1 MPIGRPSQ
9 HSALCASQLSS
20 LLSSQRCALNLHGQL
35 KLNPGLLFASRL
47 APATLIGR
55 TAGQALT
62 ASPLPHPFRRGVTL
76 LELKATLSYNL
87 QGLTQGA
94 RI

>member
-1 MPIGRPSQ
+1 MAIGRPSQ
-9 HSALCASQLSS
+9 RSALCASQLSS

-35 KLNPGLLFASRL
+35 KLNPRLLFASRI

-55 TAGQALT
+55 TTGQALT
-62 ASPLPHPFRRGVTL
+62 AGRQLYPFRLGVTL
-76 LELKATLSYNL
+76 LGLKATLPYNL
-87 QGLTQGA
+87 QGMTQGA

>member
-1 MPIGRPSQ
+1 MPIGRPSR
-9 HSALCASQLSS
+9 HRALCASQLSS
-20 LLSSQRCALNLHGQL
+20 LLSSRRCALNQHRQL
-35 KLNPGLLFASRL
+35 KLNDRLLFPSRL

-62 ASPLPHPFRRGVTL
+62 ASRLPHPFRRGVTL
-76 LELKATLSYNL
+76 LELKATLPYNL
-87 QGLTQGA
+87 QGMIQGA